1 MHRRLRRQLAANTA
15 APLPDEWRAFLE
27 SVDAAYRETDAER
40 ALLESSIASLTALLH
55 RALLAESAGARR
67 REARRAQIDRAQR
80 RLERAQARSALA
92 QLELGAD
99 LCVRSANPAAA
110 RLCGASEAAMKGQ
123 GVLALLEPLEAA
135 QVAGQWRASLA
146 RREPVAQTLACTT
159 RDGRTLACDWVLTP
173 RLRRSGKLLGATA
186 LVRDQTA
193 QVEAREGLREREE
206 RAALALTFAG
216 DALWDW
222 NLARSQLLLSPR
234 FGQMLGLQ
242 APLSGTPADWLDRVH
257 PDDLIPL
264 RTALD
269 AQALGGAAVLEQ
281 EHRLRHA
288 DGSWRWISV
297 RGSVVRDPSGA
308 AVRVLGLMSDVTRHR
323 LLVERMAHDARHD
336 ALTMLPN
343 RTLFLDL
350 LRHSFNRIRRHEKYR
365 FALLFIDID
374 RFKLVNDALGHQTGD
389 ELLVQ
394 IARRL
399 ESCLR
404 EGDTLA
410 RHAGDEFTMW
420 LDDVRG
426 APDALLVADRVHEVM
441 REPFALAG
449 QLIQSSASI
458 GVAIGSSRYSK
469 AEEVLRDADA
479 AMYRA
484 KAQGKARTALF
495 DDAIERP
502 VASLQLETELRRALL
517 RDELRV
523 YYMPIVSVA
532 TGEVEG
538 FEALARWQHP
548 RLGLVAPPQ
557 FLALAVETG
566 LIVGIDQWVLQTAL
580 RQLCEWRREAGLAA
594 GLQLSVN
601 LSQKLLEQRDVGVQI
616 DRLLREAGIPPADL
630 NLDLSESAFAHGTA
644 PSGLLSELRAR
655 GVGLH
660 MDDFGTGQSWLR
672 HLHATELDS
681 VKIDRA
687 FVAALSSKDGQ
698 DLRVLRSIVSIAR
711 ELGKKVIVEG
721 VETAEQ
727 LRHVREAGCDS
738 AQGFYFSAPVDPQRA
753 RSLLRPRGPVVQL
766 A

>member
-1 MHRRLRRQLAANTA
+1 MHRRLQRQLAAIATA
-15 APLPDEWRAFLE
+15 LPDEFRAFLE
-27 SVDAAYRETDAER
+27 SVDAAYRETDAEL
-40 ALLESSIASLTALLH
+40 ALLQGSMTTLTALLH
-55 RALLAESAGARR
+55 RALLAQGAGARSAEKR
-67 REARRAQIDRAQR
+67 QGKIDQAARRLA
-80 RLERAQARSALA
+80 EAQARSPLA

-99 LCVRSANPAAA
+99 LSVRSANPAAA
-110 RLCGASEAAMKGQ
+110 KLCGATALAMIGA
-123 GVLALLEPLEAA
+123 GVLTLLEPLDAA
-135 QVAGQWRASLA
+135 LVAEQWRASLA

-173 RLRRSGKLLGATA
+173 RFLRSGKLVGATA
-186 LVRDQTA
+186 VVRDETA
-193 QVEAREGLREREE
+193 KVEEREGLREREQ

-222 NLARSQLLLSPR
+222 NLARNQLLLSPR
-234 FGQMLGLQ
+234 FVQMLGLS
-242 APLSGTPADWLDRVH
+242 APLSGTPADWLERVH

-264 RTALD
+264 RSALD
-269 AQALGGAAVLEQ
+269 SQALSGASVLEH

-288 DGSWRWISV
+288 DGSFRWVSA
-297 RGSVVRDPSGA
+297 RGSVVRDRAGA
-308 AVRVLGLMSDVTRHR
+308 AVRVIGLMTDVTRHR
-323 LLVERMAHDARHD
+323 LLIERMAHDARHD
-336 ALTMLPN
+336 ALTQLPN

-350 LRHSFNRIRRHEKYR
+350 LRHSFNRIRRHEDYR

-374 RFKLVNDALGHQTGD
+374 RFKLVNDAFGHQVGD

-426 APDALLVADRVHEVM
+426 TPDALLVAERVHEAM
-441 REPFALAG
+441 REPFTLAA
-449 QLIQSSASI
+449 QIIQSSASI
-458 GVAIGSSRYSK
+458 GVAIGSSRHSK

-484 KAQGKARTALF
+484 KAQGKGLTTLF
-495 DDAIERP
+495 DDGPERP
-502 VASLQLETELRRALL
+502 VARLDLETDLHRALQ

-523 YYMPIVSVA
+523 YYLPIVSVA

-557 FLALAVETG
+557 FLPLAVETG
-566 LIVGIDQWVLQTAL
+566 LIAGIDQWVLQTAL
-580 RQLCEWRREAGLAA
+580 RQLCEWRREVSFAS

-601 LSQKLLEQRDVGVQI
+601 LSQKVLEQRDLGVQI
-616 DRLLREAGIPPADL
+616 DRMLRETGLSPSDL
-630 NLDLSESAFAHGTA
+630 NLDISESALAHGSA
-644 PSGLLSELRAR
+644 PAGLLAELRAR
-655 GVGLH
+655 GLGLH
-660 MDDFGTGQSWLR
+660 IDDFGIGQSWLR
-672 HLHATELDS
+672 LHAAELDS
-681 VKIDRA
+681 VKIDPA
-687 FVAALSSKDGQ
+687 FVAALESAGGLDRK
-698 DLRVLRSIVSIAR
+698 VLRSLVSLAR
-711 ELGKKVIVEG
+711 GLGKKVIAEG

-727 LRHVREAGCDS
+727 LRLVRDAGCDS
-738 AQGFYFSAPVDPQRA
+738 AQGFYFSEPVDQQRA
-753 RSLLRPRGPVVQL
+753 RSLLRQSGPVVQL